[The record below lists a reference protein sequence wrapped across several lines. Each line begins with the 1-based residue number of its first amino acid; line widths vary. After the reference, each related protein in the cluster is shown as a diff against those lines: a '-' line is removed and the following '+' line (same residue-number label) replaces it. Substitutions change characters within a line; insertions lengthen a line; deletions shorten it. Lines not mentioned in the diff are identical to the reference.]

1 MNWIIIYLIIGVGF
15 DIIYSF
21 ISYITESRN
30 KLNNY
35 ERLIS
40 LVFWP
45 ISLSIFMYHFIKTL
59 IGK

>member
-1 MNWIIIYLIIGVGF
+1 MSWLIKYLLIGVGF

-21 ISYITESRN
+21 IANIIESKN

-35 ERLIS
+35 ERIYS

-45 ISLSIFMYHFIKTL
+45 ISLSIFTYHFIKGL
-59 IGK
+59 KR